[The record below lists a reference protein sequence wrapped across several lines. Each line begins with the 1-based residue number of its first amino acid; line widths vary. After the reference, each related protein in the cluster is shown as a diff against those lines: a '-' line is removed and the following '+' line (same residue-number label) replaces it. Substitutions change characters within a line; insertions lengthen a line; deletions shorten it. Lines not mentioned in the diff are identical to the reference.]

1 MSDAGLALV
10 VATVAVIA
18 TLISPTIAVQ
28 VQRWLDETK
37 EKKRRKL
44 WIFAT
49 LMTTRATRTAQDH
62 VMALNAIELMFNGDS
77 EKDRAVVNSWRIY
90 FDHLCNMPDEKEY
103 KESQETLKMKL
114 ELWGQKSDDLFVDL
128 LKSLSDALDYKF
140 DKVQLKRGVYYP
152 RAHGEVETEL
162 RLLRHALL
170 NILYGKNS
178 IPMDV
183 TGFPGDPAAFDL
195 QRKVNEAILKA
206 YQDGVLQVVVK
217 PTQEQ

>member
-28 VQRWLDETK
+28 VERWLENQR
-37 EKKRRKL
+37 KKRRKL

-49 LMTTRATRTAQDH
+49 LMTTRATRTAPDH

-103 KESQETLKMKL
+103 KESQETLKI
-114 ELWGQKSDDLFVDL
+114 S
-128 LKSLSDALDYKF
+128 
-140 DKVQLKRGVYYP
+140 
-152 RAHGEVETEL
+152 
-162 RLLRHALL
+162 
-170 NILYGKNS
+170 
-178 IPMDV
+178 
-183 TGFPGDPAAFDL
+183 
-195 QRKVNEAILKA
+195 
-206 YQDGVLQVVVK
+206 
-217 PTQEQ
+217 